1 MCGRMASNNSQ
12 TIGLHRVRGPWVIDG
27 ERNPTRQEQV
37 FRPMGQ
43 HTRANRIQKRMGIW
57 TVSMS
62 TITKPLSNEGFRLC
76 VCGSEFKIIDHFRKR
91 RPKERV
97 GTAAVCTNKKC

>member
-1 MCGRMASNNSQ
+1 
-12 TIGLHRVRGPWVIDG
+12 
-27 ERNPTRQEQV
+27 
-37 FRPMGQ
+37 
-43 HTRANRIQKRMGIW
+43 MGIW

-76 VCGSEFKIIDHFRKR
+76 VCGSGFEIIDHFRKR

-97 GTAAVCTNKKC
+97 GTAAVCANPKCEYNHSGFLGYDLADLKKKVNDWKDA